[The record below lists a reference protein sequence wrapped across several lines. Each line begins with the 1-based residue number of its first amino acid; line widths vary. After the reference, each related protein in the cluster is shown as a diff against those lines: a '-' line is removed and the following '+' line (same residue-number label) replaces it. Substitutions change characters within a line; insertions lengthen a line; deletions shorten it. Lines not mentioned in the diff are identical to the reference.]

1 MLCNTEPGE
10 ATDAE
15 WEEMAGT
22 IARRDGE
29 STHMPMGTLD
39 HLTFLSLLTRLFFF
53 FLIIFLQIL
62 TLGDGSTLKLDESCK
77 TGQ

>member
-22 IARRDGE
+22 VARRDGE
-29 STHMPMGTLD
+29 STLMPMGTPED
-39 HLTFLSLLTRLFFF
+39 LTFLSSYQAFLFLFRF
-53 FLIIFLQIL
+53 
-62 TLGDGSTLKLDESCK
+62 
-77 TGQ
+77 

>member
-15 WEEMAGT
+15 WEEMAGPV
-22 IARRDGE
+22 AKRDGE

-39 HLTFLSLLTRLFFF
+39 HLTFLSLLTRLFFCLF
-53 FLIIFLQIL
+53 VFLQIL
-62 TLGDGSTLKLDESCK
+62 TLGDGSTLKLYESCK